1 MQKIWEKSVN
11 VFVQKGVP
19 LNAKENKKIYKW
31 YGVGFTNI

>member
-19 LNAKENKKIYKW
+19 LNAKKKKIYKW